1 MFEEL
6 ITQLDDMGV
15 TYTEDYEAG
24 VITVDIADIDKAQL
38 IEVINVLNGYD
49 MPFTIDDTSITV
61 SGMELPE
68 EEMVE
73 EPVDETDYTDEA
85 LNSLGMF

>member
-6 ITQLDDMGV
+6 ITQLDEMGV
-15 TYTEDYEAG
+15 AYTEDYEAG
-24 VITVDIADIDKAQL
+24 VITIDIADIDKAQL

-61 SGMELPE
+61 SVTEMPE
-68 EEMVE
+68 EVVE